1 VQSNGYRV
9 GVGAVQSNG
18 YRVGVGAVQSNGY
31 RVGVCAVE
39 ETSWPGKETVIRRN
53 CMIAGLYDFI

>member
-1 VQSNGYRV
+1 MYVQC
-9 GVGAVQSNG
+9 AVQSNG